1 MADLTSIASFWSEQ
15 GENWAGGSP
24 INTAIQA
31 CLAMH
36 PVAKEA
42 ETAIATINSS
52 GYESIGSACLSVQ
65 ESEIKKANE
74 ALPKF
79 QTFCQA
85 IHLEISILVD
95 APFGTAMG
103 SLTESL
109 FGIRPEEFTVNR
121 GGILGAFGAT
131 FNIYDLV
138 KKVIKDDAL
147 KLDFEKK
154 MKDLKEPVNEDFFE
168 AMLTALSL
176 DMEGITSIDQ
186 LSDDQKRRFIM
197 YYAAVKLQDN
207 PGNLFKD
214 YSWKNAMIDA
224 VNYANRNVG
233 PGIYVNGQGRDPYKD
248 YSYGNFGNFSA
259 NGCMAISIYNASIS
273 LGEYKSLTD
282 IEQYIRD
289 NHGTLLGGKM
299 GGKPWKV
306 KGFFEKAGYDVQDHG
321 LMPDAHKLEENI
333 KGANGPT
340 VVLYRWRDGFK
351 VGAHY
356 VMVEYDKKENEYL
369 IYNAY
374 NSSETAERVQNLDSI
389 SKDGNKLYSAYTIG
403 AK

>member
-147 KLDFEKK
+147 KLDFEGR
-154 MKDLKEPVNEDFFE
+154 MEDLQEPASDEFFRS
-168 AMLTALSL
+168 MLTALSL
-176 DMEGITSIDQ
+176 DLEGITDINI
-186 LSDDQKRRFIM
+186 LSETEVDRFCM
-197 YYAAVKLQDN
+197 YYLHVFREGPSNLYE
-207 PGNLFKD
+207 GNIA
-214 YSWKNAMIDA
+214 KNALIDA
-224 VNYANRNVG
+224 INQLNKNIG
-233 PGIYVNGQGRDPYKD
+233 HGIYINGQSTNPYKD
-248 YSYGNFGNFSA
+248 YTFGSAGNFA
-259 NGCMAISIYNASIS
+259 DNGCLIIAMYNALIS
-273 LGEYKSLTD
+273 LGDFWSPAELELFVDSNL
-282 IEQYIRD
+282 
-289 NHGTLLGGKM
+289 GTILGGIM
-299 GGKPWKV
+299 GGRPSMIPA
-306 KGFFEKAGYDVQDHG
+306 FFTNAGYSVTYHG
-321 LMPDAHKLEENI
+321 FLPDTNEIEKI
-333 KGANGPT
+333 MKTTNGPT
-340 VVLYRWRDGFK
+340 IILYFYVRKEGI
-351 VGAHY
+351 GGHY
-356 VMVEYDKKENEYL
+356 IMMEYDQQSNDYL
-369 IYNAY
+369 MYNRY
-374 NSSETAERVQNLDSI
+374 SDVSECIRVKNLDSLRTH
-389 SKDGNKLYSAYTIG
+389 GRFVYTGYTIEE
-403 AK
+403 KK